1 MAKCPNFKSSTV
13 VIVVCLFVFFFKAD
27 LRKES
32 ETSDSM
38 EALMGFSGFGKL
50 FLLLI

>member
-13 VIVVCLFVFFFKAD
+13 VIVVFFFFFKAD

-38 EALMGFSGFGKL
+38 EVLMGFSGFGKL

>member
-13 VIVVCLFVFFFKAD
+13 VIVVCLFFFFKAD

-38 EALMGFSGFGKL
+38 EVLMGFSGFGKL

>member
-13 VIVVCLFVFFFKAD
+13 VIVVCCFFFFKAD

>member
-1 MAKCPNFKSSTV
+1 MAKCPNFESSTV
-13 VIVVCLFVFFFKAD
+13 VIVVFFFFFKAD

>member
-13 VIVVCLFVFFFKAD
+13 VIVVCCFFFFKAD

-38 EALMGFSGFGKL
+38 EVLMGFSGFGKL

>member
-13 VIVVCLFVFFFKAD
+13 VIVVCCCFFFKAD

-38 EALMGFSGFGKL
+38 EVLMGFSGFGKL

>member
-13 VIVVCLFVFFFKAD
+13 VIVVCFFFFKAD

>member
-13 VIVVCLFVFFFKAD
+13 VIVVFFVFCFKAD

-38 EALMGFSGFGKL
+38 EVLMGFSGFGKL